1 MKLVPLTYSFRSL
14 WVRRSATLLTVFSIG
29 ATVAMLASVL
39 ALQQGFQT
47 LYTDTGREDVFVL
60 MRPGSNSEGLSA
72 FPRSTVNV
80 LLKNLDEVALDDTG
94 RPLSSAESF
103 LAVRLHKRNGGG
115 ETNVPIRGVQPR
127 SFDLAA
133 DSWELIEGRRFEPG
147 TDQVIVGRKLAD
159 RIENCGVGDVL
170 SLNTTPFEVV
180 GVFDGEGPE
189 ASEIWGDVDRI
200 MNALERGAFNRVI
213 VKLKPD
219 TDVEAFRD
227 RMAVH
232 SQQPATVQ
240 TEREY
245 LSGQSGFISALLFII
260 AAVLGAVM
268 GVAAIFTSVNT
279 MLSALV
285 ARTKEVG
292 ILLSI
297 GYRPVAIFIAFMIEA
312 TLLGLVGGV
321 VGCFLALPVNGVE
334 TGTSNMQTFT
344 EVGFAFQLS
353 PGVLGTAVIFAMVL
367 GLIGGGWPALKAA
380 RLKPTDAL
388 RR

>member
-1 MKLVPLTYSFRSL
+1 MKLVPLSYSFRSL

-39 ALQQGFQT
+39 ALQQGFET
-47 LYTDTGREDVFVL
+47 LYTETGREDVHIL
-60 MRPGSNSEGLSA
+60 MRPGSTSEGLAA
-72 FPRSTVNV
+72 FPRSTVNI
-80 LLKNLDEVALDDTG
+80 LLKNLDEVAVDDKG
-94 RPLSSAESF
+94 RPLAAAESF
-103 LAVRLHKRNGGG
+103 LAVRLNKLGGAG

-133 DSWELIEGRRFEPG
+133 SSWKLVDGRRFDPG
-147 TDQVIVGRKLAD
+147 TDQVIVGRKLVE
-159 RIENCGVGDVL
+159 RIEHCRIGEVL
-170 SLNTTPFEVV
+170 EVNTTPFEVV
-180 GVFDGEGPE
+180 GIFDGDGPE
-189 ASEIWGDVDRI
+189 SSEIWGDVERI
-200 MNALERGAFNRVI
+200 MNALERSAFNRVI
-213 VKLKPD
+213 VKLKPG
-219 TDVEAFRD
+219 TDIEAFRD

-232 SQQPATVQ
+232 AQQPATVQ

-245 LSGQSGFISALLFII
+245 LAGQSGLISALLLLIAGILGFVMGL
-260 AAVLGAVM
+260 AAV
-268 GVAAIFTSVNT
+268 FTSVNT

-297 GYRPVAIFIAFMIEA
+297 GYRPAAVFLAFMFEA
-312 TLLGLVGGV
+312 TLLGLVGGLI
-321 VGCFLALPVNGVE
+321 GCVLAIPVNGIE

-344 EVGFAFQLS
+344 EVAFAFKLS
-353 PGVLGTAVIFAMVL
+353 PGVLGTAVIFAVAL
-367 GLIGGGWPALKAA
+367 GLVGGAWPALKAS